1 MIYRD
6 NSHHPMCN
14 AVEHR
19 WYMIVLFSLFDSLR
33 SYHCTLP
40 KWHSGDHIAEGLEK
54 YPICHQW
61 PQQKGRLLLPHETE
75 IDLEAEH
82 RARIAE
88 FDSKLH
94 GVDYEEE
101 AMEMPKTR
109 IVSRDYV
116 RKEKQ

>member
-40 KWHSGDHIAEGLEK
+40 KWHSGDHISEGLEK

-61 PQQKGRLLLPHETE
+61 PQQKQKGRLLPPGFMPHETLLGTMPHETE
-75 IDLEAEH
+75 
-82 RARIAE
+82 
-88 FDSKLH
+88 
-94 GVDYEEE
+94 
-101 AMEMPKTR
+101 MEMPETPETR
-109 IVSRDYV
+109 IVSLFPY
-116 RKEKQ
+116 